1 MRWLSGAVASVCAGT
16 SRTNGQQC
24 GRSGSSVQLPQVVV
38 LSLLIVVAVT
48 CPRSNAALIP
58 FQCPSHQPLLLSC
71 RNGTWTN
78 QPLIVAYATQVA
90 FQGFFT
96 NHRLVPTTY
105 SPLFLNNF
113 KTVCASVLNFDI
125 CSSEGPAW
133 PFATCNV
140 QVADVKYIPCTQA
153 M

>member
-1 MRWLSGAVASVCAGT
+1 MRWLSGVVASVCAGT

-71 RNGTWTN
+71 RNGNWTN
-78 QPLIVAYATQVA
+78 QSLIAAYATQVA

-96 NHRLVPTTY
+96 NGLVPATY
-105 SPLFLNNF
+105 IPLFLNNF

-125 CSSEGPAW
+125 CSSQGPASI
-133 PFATCNV
+133 CNV
-140 QVADVKYIPCTQA
+140 QAADVKYIPCTQA